1 MTGIVCILPIGYRA
15 AASSTARNAAG
26 TPQAIAQ
33 ADRSYATVATIQVA
47 VSMIATAVLTLIL
60 KAWAFRRTRK
70 KLLAAAPSTV
80 RSDGQQS
87 DGMDFDHSSPSG
99 HQLTKDR

>member
-15 AASSTARNAAG
+15 AASSTARDAAG

-60 KAWAFRRTRK
+60 KAWAFRHWRPT
-70 KLLAAAPSTV
+70 LWPESAAEV
-80 RSDGQQS
+80 RARLDDSLFG
-87 DGMDFDHSSPSG
+87 
-99 HQLTKDR
+99 